1 MAVEYRVHVMTVPG
15 AHPERDRVVK
25 ALADWGACVHPDP
38 ARDGLMQNWRGAV
51 DCASLDSGHW
61 SVILSDDAEPL
72 PGWDRHLSRA
82 LGFSPRPLLGLIH
95 FGGYGRR
102 AADEGYAYCVGP
114 AMLWG
119 GAIAY
124 RTTLLPALAEYASRF
139 LAVDPSYPHD
149 DEIASF
155 FAAQFYDQPAMTS
168 RALFDHLEVASLL
181 GHPPHTMPNR
191 RPGFTIRETGPAWGT
206 PGYAKAGAWLSDR
219 GKKIAA
225 EVARGTA
232 RQPT

>member
-1 MAVEYRVHVMTVPG
+1 MTVPG
-15 AHPERDRVVK
+15 AHAERDANV
-25 ALADWGACVHPDP
+25 ATLTGWGACVHADP
-38 ARDGLMQNWRGAV
+38 ERAGLMQNWLGAV
-51 DCASLDSGHW
+51 KCASGEETDW

-72 PGWDRHLSRA
+72 PGWDRHMPRA

-102 AADEGYAYCVGP
+102 SAEDGYAYMVGP

-124 RTTLLPALAEYASRF
+124 RTAVLPDLLTYADRF

-149 DEIASF
+149 DEIGSF
-155 FAAQFYDQPAMTS
+155 FAAQFYDQPAATT
-168 RALFDHLEVASLL
+168 RALFDHLEVGSLL

-191 RPGFTIRETGPAWGT
+191 RPGLTIRETGPPWST
-206 PGYAKAGAWLSDR
+206 PGYARVSAWLSDR
-219 GKKIAA
+219 GKLIAKK
-225 EVARGTA
+225 VAA
-232 RQPT
+232 